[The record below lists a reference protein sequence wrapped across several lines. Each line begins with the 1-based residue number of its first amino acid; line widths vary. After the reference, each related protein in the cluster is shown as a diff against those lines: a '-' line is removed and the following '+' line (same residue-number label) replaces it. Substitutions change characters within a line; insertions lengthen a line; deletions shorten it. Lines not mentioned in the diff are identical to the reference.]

1 MLSRL
6 RRHAGFTL
14 IELLVVIAI
23 IAILIGLLL
32 PAVQK
37 VREAAARTQ
46 CQNNLKQIGLAAHNY
61 QSTFNSLPPGY
72 LATLNKYMTPGSMW
86 ESYQGALDGQGI
98 GVLVFLLP
106 YLEQDNIYKQL
117 TDPAAPPGSSNGTLF
132 DVTKRGYGDTGAA
145 PPSAWDTVTVTA
157 GTYTYNYAPSSWI
170 ISGPDNALASSRIKT
185 FLCPAAQNDPNNAT
199 FGLQAYAEVEIN
211 GVYTAVD
218 FFFKPPYTAANGYVA
233 NQPWGVTNY
242 VGCAGARGILGDDA
256 NLSGGGLT
264 SLPAPMDKW
273 SAFGGLFD
281 NRSHTSIAR
290 VPDGTSNTLM
300 FGEIGGDSAL
310 PGLSLP
316 TNNNGQVVAMF
327 TWMGSGVA
335 STVYGLGG
343 PNTFYFGQFS
353 SAHTAVVNFCY
364 ADGSVHGLIRQNFEV
379 AWRANRPSPPNL
391 VSGGGLDQTWYT
403 LQLMA
408 GEHDGQEPNK
418 SIYEP

>member
-72 LATLNKYMTPGSMW
+72 LATLNMFMTPGSFW
-86 ESYQGALDGQGI
+86 ESYAGPLDGQGL

-117 TDPAAPPGSSNGTLF
+117 VDPSAPVGSSNGSLF
-132 DVTKRGYGDTGAA
+132 DVTKRGYLDNPPGFYGNPTLTGPTGFSPSNWLNSTTDNILAA
-145 PPSAWDTVTVTA
+145 
-157 GTYTYNYAPSSWI
+157 
-170 ISGPDNALASSRIKT
+170 SRIKT

-199 FGLQAYAEVEIN
+199 YGLQALAEIEIN
-211 GVYTAVD
+211 GKFTGVD
-218 FFFKPPYTAANGYVA
+218 YFFTPPYTPAAGYPA
-233 NQPWGVTNY
+233 GPFQVTNY
-242 VGCAGARGILGDDA
+242 LGCAGARGILGDDA

-264 SLPAPMDKW
+264 GLGAPLDKW
-273 SAFGGLFD
+273 SIFGGLFD

-290 VPDGTSNTLM
+290 CPDGTSNTLM
-300 FGEIGGDSAL
+300 FGETGGDSGL
-310 PGLSLP
+310 PNLSLP
-316 TNNNGQVVAMF
+316 GSNTGQVTAMF
-327 TWMGSGVA
+327 TWMGAGVA
-335 STVYGLGG
+335 DTVYGLGG

-364 ADGSVHGLIRQNFEV
+364 GDGSVHGLIRQDFMV
-379 AWRANRPSPPNL
+379 AWRANRPSAVAL
-391 VSGGGLDQTWYT
+391 ISAGSLDQTWYT
-403 LQLMA
+403 LQLMG
-408 GEHDGQEPNK
+408 GEHDGQAPNK
-418 SIYEP
+418 SIFEP